1 MRENFKEALA
11 AVLVHEGGYVNH
23 PDDPGGA
30 TNKGITHR
38 TYAAW
43 LHKNGKPTKDVRD
56 ITGAEVEAIY
66 EEQYWNVIRGDDL
79 PHGIDYAVFDFAVN
93 SGSARAAK
101 FLQRIV
107 GVAADGVIGLQTL
120 KAVESTGSEKRVIVT
135 LCQNRL
141 AWLKKLRHWST
152 FGRGWQRR
160 VEEVQAKSVRLAERD
175 YTLSTGPEATKAA
188 QGKADGPITATA
200 AIKEAM
206 KDPKAVGGA
215 VGVALPS
222 ITTIMQGDGP
232 VQWGIGAAIGI
243 GAIAVAFWLWR
254 RGREAE

>member
-1 MRENFKEALA
+1 MRDNFEESLK

-23 PDDPGGA
+23 PKDPGGA

-43 LHKNGKPTKDVRD
+43 QHKHGLPTDNVRN
-56 ITGAEVEAIY
+56 ITDEQVAAIY
-66 EEQYWNVIRGDDL
+66 KKQYWDTIRGDDL

-93 SGSARAAK
+93 SGPARAAK

-107 GVAADGVIGLQTL
+107 GVSADGIIGLQTL
-120 KAVESTGSEKRVIVT
+120 RAAESTGSDKRVVIM

-141 AWLKKLRHWST
+141 AWLKRLKTWST

-160 VEEVQAKSVRLAERD
+160 VEEVQAKSIRLAERD

-188 QGKADGPITATA
+188 QGKADGPITTKEAV
-200 AIKEAM
+200 KEAM
-206 KDPKAVGGA
+206 RDPKAIGGA
-215 VGVALPS
+215 VAVAMPS
-222 ITTIMQGDGP
+222 AATILQGNGP
-232 VQWGIGAAIGI
+232 VQWAIGAVMV
-243 GAIAVAFWLWR
+243 IAALSVAFFLWQ
-254 RGREAE
+254 RGRADT